1 MRPLSN
7 AFSRNPKGLALFLAF
22 ILYGC
27 CRASTHPEDNSCAEC
42 VEQWDF
48 GADEDARR
56 DGWPDGWTRQ
66 TGQDYPKFIP
76 IAIYQNARSAEEKGE
91 IEGLRRMASQCS
103 VAWEQRRW
111 PWQVIPERVPP
122 SIDKWLERTV
132 LNPYLRFQMDGGKA
146 EVFSAPVAIN
156 TKSVYYLTASVQSA
170 SEDFAASA
178 QLRFLDENRKILFE
192 VPTKS
197 VSQTKGWQSIAT
209 DSQYA
214 YRDDIRFVQVVLQV
228 QPKSSKAF
236 RGELGFDNV
245 RLYRTPRLGLSVNK
259 PGQIY
264 RLGEDVIATCTA
276 SGMKSE
282 QSSIQL
288 SLIDHNGDRV
298 ASVNKLLTQ
307 ESSTSPHYVSNRSS
321 ESGDTLKAY
330 WNGSC
335 EWKIPSLE
343 AGYYEIRTQF
353 SKGRSGLFE
362 LEENFVVLPDNAQVK
377 ADSRFGWTLNDKA
390 KKVLDKLDSGQF
402 VELVRQA
409 RVGKVKLPIWF
420 DSKTAAEGR
429 EIAERVDRLQLTGIA
444 CVGVIGSPPESIR
457 SMFPRLNETETGSA
471 FEHSALVQSYL
482 EPVMRQMCSRIS
494 EFQLGWDN
502 ESDFAANPRIAATL
516 EAIANLAKR
525 YGQEPQ
531 IVASHSPSLPTPKL
545 STIDRWHL
553 YSSEPLTADETRQVL
568 ERKDSTE
575 HGSKLPWLS
584 LNLLRASRYSLP
596 VRVQDLTARMIAV
609 THYAGTASTTAWV
622 TDPIST
628 EVGMLDDDAGPREMF
643 LPFRNVAG
651 ALAGAR
657 HGGSLDIPSLS
668 TNHLVLQGNQG
679 RLIAWSTHESM
690 AQLYLGE
697 NVSGF
702 DVWGRKVAIENIN
715 TRLGVEQRFL
725 VGRWPVILEGIDV
738 YVAKWRMGVKIEEK
752 RIDPIVGESQQ
763 LKIQFSNP
771 FPKSVKGSI
780 RVIAPSILAEE
791 ATASLELDANE
802 TASIAVQIQLRSYAS
817 TAISPVKLEFIM
829 NTSNPVKFVVDQELQ
844 VGTEDFEFDPSYEID
859 EGGNLRLIIDVTNR
873 LTTPISFDCMLL
885 IPGRPRE
892 RTQISQ
898 LVERASRTLVLENA
912 KELFGKTLWLR
923 CEQIGTNRILNYP
936 IEITP

>member
-1 MRPLSN
+1 M
-7 AFSRNPKGLALFLAF
+7 
-22 ILYGC
+22 
-27 CRASTHPEDNSCAEC
+27 T
-42 VEQWDF
+42 
-48 GADEDARR
+48 
-56 DGWPDGWTRQ
+56 
-66 TGQDYPKFIP
+66 
-76 IAIYQNARSAEEKGE
+76 
-91 IEGLRRMASQCS
+91 
-103 VAWEQRRW
+103 
-111 PWQVIPERVPP
+111 
-122 SIDKWLERTV
+122 
-132 LNPYLRFQMDGGKA
+132 
-146 EVFSAPVAIN
+146 
-156 TKSVYYLTASVQSA
+156 
-170 SEDFAASA
+170 
-178 QLRFLDENRKILFE
+178 
-192 VPTKS
+192 
-197 VSQTKGWQSIAT
+197 
-209 DSQYA
+209 
-214 YRDDIRFVQVVLQV
+214 
-228 QPKSSKAF
+228 
-236 RGELGFDNV
+236 
-245 RLYRTPRLGLSVNK
+245 
-259 PGQIY
+259 
-264 RLGEDVIATCTA
+264 
-276 SGMKSE
+276 
-282 QSSIQL
+282 
-288 SLIDHNGDRV
+288 
-298 ASVNKLLTQ
+298 
-307 ESSTSPHYVSNRSS
+307 
-321 ESGDTLKAY
+321 
-330 WNGSC
+330 
-335 EWKIPSLE
+335 
-343 AGYYEIRTQF
+343 
-353 SKGRSGLFE
+353 
-362 LEENFVVLPDNAQVK
+362 
-377 ADSRFGWTLNDKA
+377 
-390 KKVLDKLDSGQF
+390 
-402 VELVRQA
+402 
-409 RVGKVKLPIWF
+409 
-420 DSKTAAEGR
+420 
-429 EIAERVDRLQLTGIA
+429 
-444 CVGVIGSPPESIR
+444 
-457 SMFPRLNETETGSA
+457 
-471 FEHSALVQSYL
+471 
-482 EPVMRQMCSRIS
+482 
-494 EFQLGWDN
+494 
-502 ESDFAANPRIAATL
+502 
-516 EAIANLAKR
+516 
-525 YGQEPQ
+525 
-531 IVASHSPSLPTPKL
+531 
-545 STIDRWHL
+545 
-553 YSSEPLTADETRQVL
+553 
-568 ERKDSTE
+568 
-575 HGSKLPWLS
+575 
-584 LNLLRASRYSLP
+584 
-596 VRVQDLTARMIAV
+596 AV

-628 EVGMLDDDAGPREMF
+628 EVGMLDDDLGPREMF

-817 TAISPVKLEFIM
+817 TAISPVKLEFTM